1 MPVAVPAFRKVARS
15 NVSKNSASFLKIFF
29 KIKSYNISVES

>member
-15 NVSKNSASFLKIFF
+15 NVSKNSASFLK
-29 KIKSYNISVES
+29 NLLQN